1 MTQPPVWLAFPNFQR
16 GRVFSRDDETG
27 SQLGRVGSGRI
38 LIVEDDYLVADQ
50 MAAAL
55 SDSGYAVTAV
65 VASAEEAIEVA
76 SREPVALAI
85 MDIRLSGQRD
95 GVDAAIELSRIGGI
109 RFIFATAHSDASVRK
124 RAEEVK
130 PLAWLQKPY
139 SMASLVQ
146 TVRAALND

>member
-1 MTQPPVWLAFPNFQR
+1 
-16 GRVFSRDDETG
+16 
-27 SQLGRVGSGRI
+27 
-38 LIVEDDYLVADQ
+38 
-50 MAAAL
+50 
-55 SDSGYAVTAV
+55 VTAV